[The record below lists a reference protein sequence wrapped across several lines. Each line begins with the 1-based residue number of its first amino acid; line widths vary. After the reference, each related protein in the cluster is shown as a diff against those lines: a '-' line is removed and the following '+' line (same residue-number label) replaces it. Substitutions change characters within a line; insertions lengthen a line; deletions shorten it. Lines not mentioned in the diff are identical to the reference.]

1 MMKSMI
7 AENGLTFKELER
19 KIYSWICQIG
29 RDFTKEF
36 LERYDR
42 MLMEERVLVE
52 EHKKGHI
59 HGKKEVPVLFEE
71 ADGASWIKQVKDKS
85 TCFQLDPFHRNK
97 AVKEKIHNRKAVRD
111 IMELLEAERIEEVFE
126 YLEIYK
132 NSLGDDAEIED
143 AEELIRYYENNREG
157 LRPYQSQGLELPEH
171 PEGLEYRNMGRF

>member
-71 ADGASWIKQVKDKS
+71 ADGVYAKLQGKGPEMTVAS
-85 TCFQLDPFHRNK
+85 C
-97 AVKEKIHNRKAVRD
+97 
-111 IMELLEAERIEEVFE
+111 
-126 YLEIYK
+126 
-132 NSLGDDAEIED
+132 
-143 AEELIRYYENNREG
+143 LIR
-157 LRPYQSQGLELPEH
+157 
-171 PEGLEYRNMGRF
+171 